1 MGPQRV
7 DCPQRVARM
16 QAAMTGSIL
25 PGHAGGCAHGAALG
39 ALRVTRVERV
49 ENMTLWKNYQR
60 GRQALRERLSQHACA
75 AQQLKDVPAVARLVN
90 GERVLDAGTNEFW
103 LWHGTKPPTA
113 DILATSGFDE
123 RVASLGGLY
132 GAGSYFADALCKSN
146 QYATETNARG
156 EHCVLYCRVTVGCA
170 YRTATTH
177 VNERRPPDNAAT
189 PGAPHDSI
197 FAESGVAN
205 GGGQAHNE
213 FVCFSKEQVYPE
225 FIVWYTT

>member
-1 MGPQRV
+1 MRGRRPRGPESKLVHRW
-7 DCPQRVARM
+7 
-16 QAAMTGSIL
+16 IL
-25 PGHAGGCAHGAALG
+25 PGHAAGCAHGAALG

-60 GRQALRERLSQHACA
+60 ERQALRERLSQHRARL
-75 AQQLKDVPAVARLVN
+75 QKLKDVPAVARLVN

-103 LWHGTKPPTA
+103 LWHGTKPPLA

-132 GAGSYFADALCKSN
+132 GAGSYFADAMCKSN
-146 QYATETNARG
+146 QYATETNAGG
-156 EHCVLYCRVTVGCA
+156 EHCMLYCRVTVGCA
-170 YRTATTH
+170 YRTAITH

-197 FAESGVAN
+197 FAETGVGN
-205 GGGQAHNE
+205 GGQQSHNE

>member
-1 MGPQRV
+1 M
-7 DCPQRVARM
+7 
-16 QAAMTGSIL
+16 
-25 PGHAGGCAHGAALG
+25 
-39 ALRVTRVERV
+39 
-49 ENMTLWKNYQR
+49 KNYQR

-75 AQQLKDVPAVARLVN
+75 PQQLKGVPTVAHLRATVGTSFN
-90 GERVLDAGTNEFW
+90 GLDAGANEFW

-123 RVASLGGLY
+123 RVAALRGLY
-132 GAGSYFADALCKSN
+132 GAGNYFADAFCKSN

-170 YRTATTH
+170 YRTARLH
-177 VNERRPPDNAAT
+177 RNARRPPDNDAT

-205 GGGQAHNE
+205 GGQQAHNE
-213 FVCFSKEQVYPE
+213 FVCFSKEQVYVIATRDRLA
-225 FIVWYTT
+225 IVMHCSGQGTRYLSIVYPAIPGYRTPVLLAQPTRHGT